1 MSTLVWAVSDS
12 AAMIRR
18 SVLLSIRS
26 IDALLMS
33 VMLPVLLML
42 MFVYVFGGAIS
53 TQAAPG
59 AQSPAYVDYVVP
71 GIMLLCAGYG
81 SSMSAV
87 SVNSDMRNGVIDR
100 FQSMPIVS
108 AAVLTGHV
116 TAALLR
122 NTVSMLLVVGTA
134 ALLGFRPEAG
144 VLDWAVAVGLIW
156 LFMLAIG
163 WLSAAIG
170 LLTSSAE
177 AAGGSTFFMLF
188 VPYLSSAF
196 VPTQTM
202 PSALQWVSENQPVT
216 PVIETL
222 RGLLMGTPVGDSGW
236 LAVLW
241 CGGLAVVGYVW
252 ATWLF
257 RRRSR

>member
-1 MSTLVWAVSDS
+1 MLV
-12 AAMIRR
+12 
-18 SVLLSIRS
+18 
-26 IDALLMS
+26 
-33 VMLPVLLML
+33 
-42 MFVYVFGGAIS
+42 FVYVFGGAIS

-59 AQSPAYVDYVVP
+59 AQSPAYVDYVVL

-81 SSMSAV
+81 SSMTAV

-108 AAVLTGHV
+108 SAVLTGHV

-144 VLDWAVAVGLIW
+144 VLDWVVAAGPIW

-170 LLTSSAE
+170 LLTSSWE
-177 AAGGSTFFMLF
+177 AAGGATFCMLF

-222 RGLLMGTPVGDSGW
+222 RGLLTGTPCSGAAASPSW
-236 LAVLW
+236 GT
-241 CGGLAVVGYVW
+241 CGRPGCSAVVAGDHGYGEPNQ
-252 ATWLF
+252 L
-257 RRRSR
+257 SRAAASPSAGPESAIGVENSHT